1 MSHELFRLD
10 LSHERSIQAV
20 ILSLVPTEQSLLILY
35 TYITFPILT
44 SRTIPFKNYTDSM
57 FRVTD
62 SVRNNQYLFPILT
75 SRTISFKNYIDYI

>member
-20 ILSLVPTEQSLLILY
+20 ILSLVPTEQSLLIPY
-35 TYITFPILT
+35 TYITFPILI

-57 FRVTD
+57 YLSDGLSTEQ
-62 SVRNNQYLFPILT
+62 SVPIGNV
-75 SRTISFKNYIDYI
+75 I